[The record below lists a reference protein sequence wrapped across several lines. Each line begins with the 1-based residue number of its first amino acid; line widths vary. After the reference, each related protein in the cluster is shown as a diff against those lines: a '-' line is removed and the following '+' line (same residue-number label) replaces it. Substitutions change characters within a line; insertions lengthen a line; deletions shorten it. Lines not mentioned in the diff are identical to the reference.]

1 MTKLDE
7 VDLKLIYLLRDNSR
21 LSISELAE
29 LLGVS
34 RPTVRSRIERLERE
48 GIIRKYT
55 IQIAPELERAEN
67 LVLMIIKTENP
78 EKLEEF
84 NEIIEINKFT
94 SKKYVIKVA
103 VENMEQLRQV
113 IEGAGFEVIDIM
125 PVLEMKERE
134 RAIKIRVP
142 FKCDY
147 CGREITEEPI
157 VYKYRNKVYF
167 FCCETCFREFKKT
180 RENLEKIRLS
190 KEQKVENT
198 NNHQDHSHG

>member
-103 VENMEQLRQV
+103 VENMEQLRQSLK
-113 IEGAGFEVIDIM
+113 
-125 PVLEMKERE
+125 VLGLK
-134 RAIKIRVP
+134 
-142 FKCDY
+142 
-147 CGREITEEPI
+147 
-157 VYKYRNKVYF
+157 
-167 FCCETCFREFKKT
+167 
-180 RENLEKIRLS
+180 
-190 KEQKVENT
+190 
-198 NNHQDHSHG
+198 